1 VRGSNDQKRSAQWVF
16 SFAIGSG
23 GQAIVRRGHGGALA
37 ERWQGQG
44 SPEELVYKAA
54 KYRQGPGSSWM
65 TNALAEELERQA
77 TKGAQ
82 RRIRPPQLAASFT
95 STPPRLARAA
105 PNDYSGS
112 ETRLLL
118 IRGELRRLAATIHRL
133 KLVYVFLGLL

>member
-1 VRGSNDQKRSAQWVF
+1 MARGRGAQKSWYTRPQNTGKW
-16 SFAIGSG
+16 
-23 GQAIVRRGHGGALA
+23 
-37 ERWQGQG
+37 
-44 SPEELVYKAA
+44 
-54 KYRQGPGSSWM
+54 PGSSWM

-95 STPPRLARAA
+95 STPPEASTGGPQRL
-105 PNDYSGS
+105 SGS

-133 KLVYVFLGLL
+133 KLVYVSSGFFRWNGTFKP